1 MADRPASGAPALAKG
16 APRSFGRRV
25 MLLAGGTALGQVL
38 VIGAS
43 PLLTRIYSPDDFG
56 ILGAYS
62 AVLAL
67 VVAVVTLRYHLAIPL
82 PERDDDGLLLVL
94 VSLASVALFS
104 ALLAAALVLFGNAL
118 FGLAN
123 AEGLARYG
131 WVLVLGVLGS
141 GAYQVFTY
149 WAIRRQTFRPLAMTK
164 VTQGAVLAASQVGIG
179 LLSAGPLGLLLGDA
193 LGRTAGT
200 GLLARL
206 TLSDRGRLGGVSW
219 RRARDLIVRYRRFPT
234 FSTLSA
240 LLNTGGLQVPALL
253 ILAFYGP
260 QAAGWY
266 ALTMRVFGMPMSLL
280 GTSASQVYTSSIAEL
295 ARKGESSADLYVRTA
310 FRLLLIGLPIAGLA
324 ALLGPHAFAFVF
336 SAEWTEAG
344 VYARLLAPMFLVQF
358 VASPLS
364 QTLNVLERQDVQF
377 VWDAFRLVLVGGA
390 LLVANASG
398 WSATHAIAAVSI
410 ALGLAYVVLIV
421 VCWRLTSASRGRPA

>member
-1 MADRPASGAPALAKG
+1 LA
-16 APRSFGRRV
+16 
-25 MLLAGGTALGQVL
+25 
-38 VIGAS
+38 
-43 PLLTRIYSPDDFG
+43 
-56 ILGAYS
+56 
-62 AVLAL
+62 
-67 VVAVVTLRYHLAIPL
+67 
-82 PERDDDGLLLVL
+82 
-94 VSLASVALFS
+94 
-104 ALLAAALVLFGNAL
+104 
-118 FGLAN
+118 
-123 AEGLARYG
+123 
-131 WVLVLGVLGS
+131 
-141 GAYQVFTY
+141 
-149 WAIRRQTFRPLAMTK
+149 
-164 VTQGAVLAASQVGIG
+164 
-179 LLSAGPLGLLLGDA
+179 
-193 LGRTAGT
+193 
-200 GLLARL
+200 
-206 TLSDRGRLGGVSW
+206 
-219 RRARDLIVRYRRFPT
+219 
-234 FSTLSA
+234 A

-390 LLVANASG
+390 LLVANASR